1 MRYPS
6 KPRPPNAPSPS
17 HPPPHHPP
25 PPPQNLKDTWNHA
38 FGLLQKMG
46 KSLMLPVS
54 VLPVAGLLLGLGS
67 ARLIELQQIEQ
78 GLLETS
84 KFWWLPEWLATIMR
98 NSGDAIFASM
108 PLIFAIAVAIGYTGN
123 DGVSA
128 LAATVGL
135 MVFLATLGAV
145 ATGMGLE
152 TTSVLG
158 VSTLDTGVF
167 GGLIMGCVAAYMF
180 NRFFRISLPPYLG
193 FFAGKRFVPII
204 TALAAILVGLLMSVI
219 WPPVGAVI
227 NSFAQSAAEGQNVP
241 LTVAVYGFV
250 ERLLLPF
257 GLHHV
262 WNVPFFFEIG
272 SFQDP
277 ITGEIVRGDIARF
290 FAGDPTAG
298 ILGGAYW
305 FKMFGL
311 PAAAIAIWHS
321 AKPKNRKQVGGLM
334 ISAALTSFLTG
345 ITEPIEFS
353 FLFVAPVLFGVHAVM
368 AGFCDWLFVTLGGR
382 MGFTFSHGLIDFV
395 LFSSLGTKVWLIP
408 ALAPVFAA
416 LYYFTFRFM
425 IWQFDLK
432 TPGREDDVETDEAT
446 AAITGDQAEMAK
458 ALVLAFGGRS
468 NIKNLDA
475 CITRLRITV
484 NDMAKVNVPRL
495 KALGASGV
503 LQMGQN
509 AQAIF
514 GPRSD
519 NLKTDMAD
527 YLKTAGPEAD
537 AVEVPV
543 EGFGDDTLPALAQI
557 PADPQAGE
565 KAEAMVAALG
575 GANNI
580 RAVDP
585 VALTR
590 LRVEVT
596 DAAAVDEAAL
606 QAAGVQ
612 GLMRLQDDVLHLVIG
627 LNAEQYAGEMAKR
640 LGTKV

>member
-1 MRYPS
+1 M
-6 KPRPPNAPSPS
+6 N
-17 HPPPHHPP
+17 H
-25 PPPQNLKDTWNHA
+25 KDTRNHA

>member
-1 MRYPS
+1 M
-6 KPRPPNAPSPS
+6 
-17 HPPPHHPP
+17 
-25 PPPQNLKDTWNHA
+25 NLKDTWNHA

>member
-1 MRYPS
+1 M
-6 KPRPPNAPSPS
+6 
-17 HPPPHHPP
+17 
-25 PPPQNLKDTWNHA
+25 NLKDTWNHA

-84 KFWWLPEWLATIMR
+84 KFWWLPEGLATIMR

-204 TALAAILVGLLMSVI
+204 TAMAAIVVGLIMSVI

-241 LTVAVYGFV
+241 LTVAIYGFV

-272 SFQDP
+272 SFKDP

-395 LFSSLGTKVWLIP
+395 LFNSLGTKVWLIP

-537 AVEVPV
+537 AVELPA

-596 DAAAVDEAAL
+596 DAAAVDEVAL

>member
-1 MRYPS
+1 
-6 KPRPPNAPSPS
+6 
-17 HPPPHHPP
+17 
-25 PPPQNLKDTWNHA
+25 
-38 FGLLQKMG
+38 
-46 KSLMLPVS
+46 
-54 VLPVAGLLLGLGS
+54 
-67 ARLIELQQIEQ
+67 
-78 GLLETS
+78 
-84 KFWWLPEWLATIMR
+84 MR

-241 LTVAVYGFV
+241 LTVAMYGFV

>member
-1 MRYPS
+1 M
-6 KPRPPNAPSPS
+6 
-17 HPPPHHPP
+17 
-25 PPPQNLKDTWNHA
+25 NLKDTWNHA

-219 WPPVGAVI
+219 WPPVGTVI

-458 ALVLAFGGRS
+458 ALVMAFGGRS

-627 LNAEQYAGEMAKR
+627 LNAEQYAGEMAKC

>member
-1 MRYPS
+1 M
-6 KPRPPNAPSPS
+6 
-17 HPPPHHPP
+17 
-25 PPPQNLKDTWNHA
+25 NLKDTWNHA

-395 LFSSLGTKVWLIP
+395 LFNSLGTKVWLIP

-432 TPGREDDVETDEAT
+432 TPGRENDIETDEAT

>member
-1 MRYPS
+1 
-6 KPRPPNAPSPS
+6 
-17 HPPPHHPP
+17 
-25 PPPQNLKDTWNHA
+25 
-38 FGLLQKMG
+38 
-46 KSLMLPVS
+46 
-54 VLPVAGLLLGLGS
+54 
-67 ARLIELQQIEQ
+67 
-78 GLLETS
+78 
-84 KFWWLPEWLATIMR
+84 
-98 NSGDAIFASM
+98 
-108 PLIFAIAVAIGYTGN
+108 
-123 DGVSA
+123 
-128 LAATVGL
+128 
-135 MVFLATLGAV
+135 
-145 ATGMGLE
+145 
-152 TTSVLG
+152 
-158 VSTLDTGVF
+158 
-167 GGLIMGCVAAYMF
+167 
-180 NRFFRISLPPYLG
+180 
-193 FFAGKRFVPII
+193 
-204 TALAAILVGLLMSVI
+204 
-219 WPPVGAVI
+219 
-227 NSFAQSAAEGQNVP
+227 
-241 LTVAVYGFV
+241 
-250 ERLLLPF
+250 
-257 GLHHV
+257 
-262 WNVPFFFEIG
+262 
-272 SFQDP
+272 
-277 ITGEIVRGDIARF
+277 
-290 FAGDPTAG
+290 
-298 ILGGAYW
+298 
-305 FKMFGL
+305 
-311 PAAAIAIWHS
+311 
-321 AKPKNRKQVGGLM
+321 
-334 ISAALTSFLTG
+334 
-345 ITEPIEFS
+345 
-353 FLFVAPVLFGVHAVM
+353 
-368 AGFCDWLFVTLGGR
+368 
-382 MGFTFSHGLIDFV
+382 V

>member
-1 MRYPS
+1 
-6 KPRPPNAPSPS
+6 
-17 HPPPHHPP
+17 
-25 PPPQNLKDTWNHA
+25 
-38 FGLLQKMG
+38 
-46 KSLMLPVS
+46 
-54 VLPVAGLLLGLGS
+54 
-67 ARLIELQQIEQ
+67 
-78 GLLETS
+78 
-84 KFWWLPEWLATIMR
+84 
-98 NSGDAIFASM
+98 
-108 PLIFAIAVAIGYTGN
+108 
-123 DGVSA
+123 
-128 LAATVGL
+128 

-432 TPGREDDVETDEAT
+432 SPGREDDVETDEAT

>member
-1 MRYPS
+1 M
-6 KPRPPNAPSPS
+6 
-17 HPPPHHPP
+17 
-25 PPPQNLKDTWNHA
+25 NLKDTWNHA

-432 TPGREDDVETDEAT
+432 TPGRENDIETDEAT

>member
-1 MRYPS
+1 MT
-6 KPRPPNAPSPS
+6 
-17 HPPPHHPP
+17 
-25 PPPQNLKDTWNHA
+25 LKDTWTKA

-54 VLPVAGLLLGLGS
+54 VLPIAGLLLGLGS
-67 ARLIELQQIEQ
+67 ARLIELQQIDQ
-78 GLLETS
+78 GVIS
-84 KFWWLPEWLATIMR
+84 DAKFWWLPEWLATIMR

-145 ATGMGLE
+145 AVGMGLE
-152 TTSVLG
+152 TTPVLG
-158 VSTLDTGVF
+158 ISTLDTGVF
-167 GGLIMGCVAAYMF
+167 GGLIVGCIAAYIF
-180 NRFFRISLPPYLG
+180 NKFFRLTLPPYLG
-193 FFAGKRFVPII
+193 FFAGKRSVPII
-204 TALAAILVGLLMSVI
+204 TAFAAILLGIIMSVV

-227 NSFAQSAAEGQNVP
+227 DSFAQTAAEGDNVP
-241 LTVAVYGFV
+241 LTVAIYGFI

-277 ITGEIVRGDIARF
+277 ITGETVRGDIARF

-298 ILGGAYW
+298 IIGGAYW

-321 AKPKNRKQVGGLM
+321 ARPKNRKQVGGLM

-353 FLFVAPVLFGVHAVM
+353 FLFVAPVLFGVHAVI
-368 AGFCDWLFVTLGGR
+368 AGFCNWLFVTLGGR

-395 LFSSLGTKVWLIP
+395 LFSSLGTRVWLIP
-408 ALAPVFAA
+408 ALAPIFAA

-425 IWQFDLK
+425 IHQFDLK
-432 TPGREDDVETDEAT
+432 TPGRELETEGDD
-446 AAITGDQAEMAK
+446 AAVMTGDSAEMAK
-458 ALVLAFGGRS
+458 ALVMAFGGRR

-475 CITRLRITV
+475 CITRLRVEV
-484 NDMAKVNVPRL
+484 NDVAKVNAPRL

-503 LQMGQN
+503 VQVGQN
-509 AQAIF
+509 VQAIF

-519 NLKTDMAD
+519 NLKTDMAE
-527 YLKTAGPEAD
+527 YMRTAGPEAD
-537 AVEVPV
+537 EVAVPT
-543 EGFGDDTLPALAQI
+543 EGFVDETTSDLAKV
-557 PADPQAGE
+557 PPDPKAGE
-565 KAEAMVAALG
+565 KAEGMIVALG

-580 RAVDP
+580 RTIDA

-596 DAAAVDEAAL
+596 DATKVNEPGL

-612 GLMRLQDDVLHLVIG
+612 GIMRLQDNVLHLVTG
-627 LNAEQYAGEMAKR
+627 LNADQYTREINQR
-640 LGTKV
+640 LGAKV

>member
-1 MRYPS
+1 MNI
-6 KPRPPNAPSPS
+6 KA
-17 HPPPHHPP
+17 
-25 PPPQNLKDTWNHA
+25 TWDKA

-67 ARLIELQQIEQ
+67 ARLIELQQLEQ
-78 GLLETS
+78 GLLADS
-84 KFWWLPEWLATIMR
+84 KFWWLPEWLATIMK
-98 NSGDAIFASM
+98 NSGDAIFASL

-135 MVFLATLGAV
+135 MVFLATLGTV
-145 ATGMGLE
+145 ALGLGLD
-152 TTSVLG
+152 TKVVLG
-158 VSTLDTGVF
+158 IPTLDTGVF
-167 GGLIMGCVAAYMF
+167 GGLIMGCVAAYLF
-180 NRFFRISLPPYLG
+180 NKFFRISLPRYLG

-204 TALAAILVGLLMSVI
+204 TAFAAILTGLVMSVI
-219 WPPVGAVI
+219 WPPIQLGI
-227 NSFAQSAAEGQNVP
+227 DSFANAAATGDNVS
-241 LTVAVYGFV
+241 LTVAIYGFI
-250 ERLLLPF
+250 ERLLIPF

-262 WNVPFFFEIG
+262 WNVPFFFQIG
-272 SFQDP
+272 SFNDP
-277 ITGEIVRGDIARF
+277 ITGEVVRGDIARF

-334 ISAALTSFLTG
+334 ISGALTSFLTG

-353 FLFVAPVLFGVHAVM
+353 FLFVAPQLFAIHAVL
-368 AGFCDWLFVTLGGR
+368 AGFADWLFVTLGGR

-395 LFSSLGTKVWLIP
+395 LFNSLGTRVWLIP
-408 ALAPVFAA
+408 ALAPAFVA
-416 LYYFTFRFM
+416 LYYFIFRFA
-425 IWQFDLK
+425 IHRFNLL
-432 TPGREDDVETDEAT
+432 TPGREDSEVDDQAT
-446 AAITGDQAEMAK
+446 VALTGDKAAMAK

-484 NDMAKVNVPRL
+484 DDMAKVNVPRL

-514 GPRSD
+514 GPQSD

-537 AVEVPV
+537 AVEVPT
-543 EGFGDDTLPALAQI
+543 ESLEDEAAPDLAQI
-557 PADPQAGE
+557 PSDPDAAE
-565 KAEAMVAALG
+565 KSEAMILALG
-575 GANNI
+575 GADNI
-580 RAVDP
+580 RTVDP

-590 LRVEVT
+590 LRVELT
-596 DAAAVDEAAL
+596 NPTIVDETAL
-606 QAAGVQ
+606 QTVGVQ
-612 GLMRLQDDVLHLVIG
+612 GIMRLREDVLHLVTG
-627 LNAEQYAGEMAKR
+627 LNAEQYAAEIAKR
-640 LGTKV
+640 LEIKV

>member
-1 MRYPS
+1 
-6 KPRPPNAPSPS
+6 
-17 HPPPHHPP
+17 
-25 PPPQNLKDTWNHA
+25 
-38 FGLLQKMG
+38 
-46 KSLMLPVS
+46 MLPVS

>member
-1 MRYPS
+1 M
-6 KPRPPNAPSPS
+6 
-17 HPPPHHPP
+17 
-25 PPPQNLKDTWNHA
+25 NLKDTWNHA

-458 ALVLAFGGRS
+458 ALVLAVGGRS

-640 LGTKV
+640 LGTRV